1 MKTVTLKRLVESE
14 AGTQGSLSTDGFT
27 CKTLELPWRDN
38 RRQRSCVPPGS
49 YRCQQVQSP
58 KFGLVYTL
66 TGTEPRSNVLIH
78 SGNFAG
84 DVELGLKTHV
94 QGCILLGK
102 YFGAIEGQQ
111 AILLSRPTVRAFM
124 AHMGGEPFI
133 LEIKGLHDA

>member
-1 MKTVTLKRLVESE
+1 MKTVTLKRLVESA
-14 AGTQGSLSTDGFT
+14 AGTQGALSTDGFS

-38 RRQRSCVPPGS
+38 RRQRSCVPPGT
-49 YRCQQVQSP
+49 YRCKQVHSP

-84 DVELGLKTHV
+84 DVEMGLKTHV

-124 AHMGGEPFI
+124 KHMGDEPFNLVI
-133 LEIKGLHDA
+133 EGIE

>member
-1 MKTVTLKRLVESE
+1 MKTVRLQRLGETV
-14 AGTQGSLSTDGFT
+14 AGTQGILQTEGFS

-38 RRQRSCVPPGS
+38 LRQKSCIPPGS
-49 YRCQQVQSP
+49 YRCHLTSSP
-58 KFGLVYTL
+58 KFGQAYIL

-84 DVELGLKTHV
+84 DVDAGLKSHV

-102 YFGAIEGQQ
+102 YFGSIEGQP

-124 AHMGGEPFI
+124 AHMGGEQFTLI
-133 LEIKGLHDA
+133 IEGAE